1 MAIQRPAIGYGL
13 GTFMEVYQQFAVR
26 QFPVLANHAHTGW
39 AEFAAEGGSPFS
51 VADPH
56 PLCCRCARR
65 HSPSMGTRL
74 DRHPAPR
81 LRRLSFSAPW
91 GLGLDLRDARALAAC
106 LIYCTVRV
114 TFVDA
119 VVKGLNESVPVTVK
133 T

>member
-1 MAIQRPAIGYGL
+1 
-13 GTFMEVYQQFAVR
+13 
-26 QFPVLANHAHTGW
+26 
-39 AEFAAEGGSPFS
+39 
-51 VADPH
+51 
-56 PLCCRCARR
+56 
-65 HSPSMGTRL
+65 MGTRL

-91 GLGLDLRDARALAAC
+91 DPGLDLRDARALAAC